1 MSQENIELARR
12 AWDAVSRRDLD
23 AFLALMD
30 PEVVLVPRILAVEGG
45 ALHGHDGIREW
56 WESIFSVFPDFDAEV
71 IGVRGVGDMTISNV
85 RAHGRGEGSD
95 TPFEDAIWVVSELR
109 DGKVLRW
116 QTFPSEAEALEA
128 AELSE

>member
-1 MSQENIELARR
+1 MSEENVALARQ

-30 PEVVLVPRILAVEGG
+30 PSVVAMPRILAVEGG
-45 ALHGHDGIREW
+45 ALHGHDGVRKW
-56 WESIFSVFPDFDAEV
+56 WESIFGVFPDFDAEV
-71 IGVRGVGDMTISNV
+71 LGIRAVGDVTISNV

-95 TPFEDAIWVVSELR
+95 TPFEDAIWVVAQVR
-109 DGKVLRW
+109 DGKVVRW

-128 AELSE
+128 AGLEE